1 MSHLGLS
8 SAIAAT
14 KYFDNILCVDENEN
28 KIDQIKKF
36 KLDYGE
42 PDLKKKLK
50 SSFKKITFTTNFT
63 NLKNTEIIYL
73 SSDTKTNASNKSDLS
88 EVKRLL
94 NKFFLS
100 TAKLAPLVI
109 LSQIPPGF
117 TKNISKNRSDSIYYQ
132 VETLVLGKA
141 IERASNPE
149 RIIIGCK
156 TKNQK
161 IHKKLKF
168 FLDQFR
174 CEIIKTNYVTAELI
188 KIAINLYLISS
199 VSLTNSLANISKK
212 IGADWSD
219 IQQSLRK
226 DKRIGKHAY
235 LTPGIGIAGGNLER
249 DLENILELIN
259 KNKIDR
265 IHKKFFLN
273 FKDLS
278 KHMSLWIDRRIKD
291 ILKQKKIKNIG
302 IFGLSYKEN
311 TNSTKNAKALNI
323 IRKYSKKYK
332 IFSYDPLVKIK
343 SKKKFLSIKKQNF
356 SY

>member
-1 MSHLGLS
+1 M
-8 SAIAAT
+8 
-14 KYFDNILCVDENEN
+14 
-28 KIDQIKKF
+28 
-36 KLDYGE
+36 
-42 PDLKKKLK
+42 
-50 SSFKKITFTTNFT
+50 
-63 NLKNTEIIYL
+63 
-73 SSDTKTNASNKSDLS
+73 
-88 EVKRLL
+88 
-94 NKFFLS
+94 
-100 TAKLAPLVI
+100 
-109 LSQIPPGF
+109 
-117 TKNISKNRSDSIYYQ
+117 
-132 VETLVLGKA
+132 
-141 IERASNPE
+141 
-149 RIIIGCK
+149 
-156 TKNQK
+156 
-161 IHKKLKF
+161 
-168 FLDQFR
+168 
-174 CEIIKTNYVTAELI
+174 
-188 KIAINLYLISS
+188 
-199 VSLTNSLANISKK
+199 
-212 IGADWSD
+212 
-219 IQQSLRK
+219 RK

-343 SKKKFLSIKKQNF
+343 SKKNFYQLKNKISVIKNSDMIIIMNKSKQFLFTEKQLNKSKSCQFLIDPFQVLNKKKIKKKNLF
-356 SY
+356 FTSINLFFKK

>member
-1 MSHLGLS
+1 M
-8 SAIAAT
+8 
-14 KYFDNILCVDENEN
+14 
-28 KIDQIKKF
+28 
-36 KLDYGE
+36 
-42 PDLKKKLK
+42 
-50 SSFKKITFTTNFT
+50 
-63 NLKNTEIIYL
+63 
-73 SSDTKTNASNKSDLS
+73 
-88 EVKRLL
+88 
-94 NKFFLS
+94 
-100 TAKLAPLVI
+100 
-109 LSQIPPGF
+109 
-117 TKNISKNRSDSIYYQ
+117 
-132 VETLVLGKA
+132 
-141 IERASNPE
+141 
-149 RIIIGCK
+149 
-156 TKNQK
+156 
-161 IHKKLKF
+161 
-168 FLDQFR
+168 
-174 CEIIKTNYVTAELI
+174 
-188 KIAINLYLISS
+188 
-199 VSLTNSLANISKK
+199 
-212 IGADWSD
+212 
-219 IQQSLRK
+219 RK

-343 SKKKFLSIKKQNF
+343 SKKNFYQLKNKISVIKNSDMIIIMNKSKQFLFTEKQINKSKSCQFLIDPFQVLNKKKLQKKKFIFHFNKF
-356 SY
+356 IIF